1 MDFSIGKIAL
11 GAGFLF
17 LTLIAVFLF
26 VMTFAGIASKEG
38 EPWDAKFVDKLVFYP
53 LSGLAV
59 SMFPIWIAHGY
70 SLLAWVFG
78 ASAPWI
84 RAEILPVSAYWS
96 VAFVVGGLWTASLRS
111 GRKNSDK
118 ENMFFFAFQTA
129 WFFFAYPALAETLS

>member
-17 LTLIAVFLF
+17 LTLVSFFMF

-38 EPWDAKFVDKLVFYP
+38 EPWDVRLADKLALYP

-59 SMFPIWIAHGY
+59 SLFPIWISHGY
-70 SLLAWVFG
+70 ASLAWIFG
-78 ASAPWI
+78 GEAPWA
-84 RAEILPVSAYWS
+84 RANAFPTLAYWS
-96 VAFVVGGLWTASLRS
+96 VAVVMGAFWTASLRS
-111 GRKNSDK
+111 GRKGSDK

-129 WFFFAYPALAETLS
+129 WFFFAYPVLAETLS